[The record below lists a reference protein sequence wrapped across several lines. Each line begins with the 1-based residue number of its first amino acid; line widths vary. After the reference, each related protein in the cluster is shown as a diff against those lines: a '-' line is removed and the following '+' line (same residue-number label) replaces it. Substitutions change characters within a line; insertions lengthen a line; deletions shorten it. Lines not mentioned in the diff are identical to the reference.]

1 MEGFRKAMKITSV
14 DDIHADAGWRTL
26 SFLKITTDSGLVGWS
41 EFGEGRSSPGLTGVI
56 RKISSQLIG
65 QDPREVGKIS
75 ARLYANTR
83 TTTGGMISQ
92 ANAAIE
98 NACLDIKAKALGVPV
113 FELFGGAVRNRL
125 PAYWSHC
132 GTLRVRHP
140 DLFGAAP
147 LRTLE
152 DITALGQEVK
162 RRGFPALK
170 TNILTFADGVAS
182 NYQGGFGMSEGH
194 PEINLDD
201 RMLDQI
207 VALIGAF
214 QKGTGADVKLAI
226 DLNCNFKPEGTR
238 QIAKALEPFRLLWL
252 EFDLHDPKS
261 LASIRQSTTTR
272 IGSLETV
279 YGRRNLKPY
288 LDETAVDV
296 VIIDPQWNGMIEST
310 RMAALADTY
319 EVNVAVHNYHGHLA
333 SAIAAHFCAVVPNL
347 RVMETDIDSAPWR
360 DELFRQQVVIENG
373 DFVVP
378 TGPGWGIDVDETGVR
393 KHPPK

>member
-162 RRGFPALK
+162 QRGFPALK

-182 NYQGGFGMSEGH
+182 NFQGGFGMSEGH

-238 QIAKALEPFRLLWL
+238 QIANALDTFRLPWL
-252 EFDLHDPKS
+252 
-261 LASIRQSTTTR
+261 
-272 IGSLETV
+272 
-279 YGRRNLKPY
+279 
-288 LDETAVDV
+288 
-296 VIIDPQWNGMIEST
+296 
-310 RMAALADTY
+310 
-319 EVNVAVHNYHGHLA
+319 
-333 SAIAAHFCAVVPNL
+333 
-347 RVMETDIDSAPWR
+347 
-360 DELFRQQVVIENG
+360 
-373 DFVVP
+373 
-378 TGPGWGIDVDETGVR
+378 
-393 KHPPK
+393 